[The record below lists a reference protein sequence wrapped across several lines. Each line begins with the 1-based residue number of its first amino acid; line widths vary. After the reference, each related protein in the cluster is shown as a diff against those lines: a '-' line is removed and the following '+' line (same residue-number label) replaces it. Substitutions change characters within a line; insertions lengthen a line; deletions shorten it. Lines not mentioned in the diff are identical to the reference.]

1 MGIAILPFIP
11 ESPRWLIYK
20 GRNKEALQVLA
31 QTCADGDDQNPIVL
45 TQYKEICD
53 TLKYEKDFGE
63 PLTLMQMVKTPSAR
77 KRISLV
83 ISCALG
89 TIIVGMFSRPLL
101 YETPR

>member
-63 PLTLMQMVKTPSAR
+63 PLTLMQMDQ
-77 KRISLV
+77 
-83 ISCALG
+83 SCYQLCFGHNYRWYVFQTLAL
-89 TIIVGMFSRPLL
+89 
-101 YETPR
+101 